1 MKAIQLNAK
10 TIFTNHQLLLLGIG
24 TCLIAIHLGIAW
36 KGDYS
41 NLFGSSIVFLA
52 AISSLIWDRRH
63 SLHLESGI
71 IASICGSLLIALVFL
86 ISLFV
91 TNSGLV
97 LYVFPLIAAFGLA
110 LLASGFKGLKQYW
123 VELFALFCLAA
134 SKVLTPYITDIS
146 PITAKFTALLLWCTG
161 FKFEMSGQKILTE
174 TGGIDVYP
182 GCSGM
187 ESIIQMLGLALIF
200 MIMFSL
206 NNKQK
211 IFATIV
217 AASLAFIVNAVRVA
231 LMAVIVSNGD
241 QKAFVYWHE
250 GDGSATFSI
259 ATVILFGLFCWLLL
273 YFDSAKNKD
282 VKES

>member
-10 TIFTNHQLLLLGIG
+10 TLFTNHQLLLLGIG
-24 TCLIAIHLGIAW
+24 TCLIAVHLGIAW

-63 SLHLESGI
+63 TLHLESGI
-71 IASICGSLLIALVFL
+71 IASIFGSLLIALVLL

-91 TNSGLV
+91 TNSGIA
-97 LYVFPLIAAFGLA
+97 LYLFPLIAGLGLA

-146 PITAKFTALLLWCTG
+146 PLTAKFAALLLWCSG
-161 FKFEMSGQKILTE
+161 FKFVMSGQKILTE

-200 MIMFSL
+200 IIMFSL

-211 IFATIV
+211 ILATIV
-217 AASLAFIVNAVRVA
+217 AATLAFVVNGVRVA

-241 QKAFVYWHE
+241 HKNFVYWHE

-259 ATVILFGLFCWLLL
+259 ATVIIFGLFCWLLL
-273 YFDSAKNKD
+273 WFDSAKNKD